1 MFGVALDVQV
11 DDFKRLLKAPKSAVV
26 GVISQFLVLPFVT
39 YLLVVVLKPQPSVA
53 LGMMLVAA
61 CPGGNISNFM
71 TSLAGGNI
79 ALSVSLTA
87 FSTIGALI
95 MTPINLTF
103 WASLYAPTNELLN
116 AVSLDPIEL
125 TKTIV
130 LILGVPL
137 ILGMVVRRNY
147 YQLSLVLKKW
157 LRPISLIIFIFFV
170 LIAFYKNRD
179 LFLEYFQ
186 YIVYIVLFHNAVALL
201 TGYSIASLFKLSLED
216 KKSITIETGIQNSG
230 LGLLLIFTFFEG
242 LGGMAMITAWWGI
255 WHIIAG
261 LFVGTI
267 WSRKMNLESA

>member
-116 AVSLDPIEL
+116 AVSLDPVEL

-130 LILGVPL
+130 LILGMPL
-137 ILGMVVRRNY
+137 ILGMVVRRKY

-170 LIAFYKNRD
+170 LIGFYKNRD